1 MKIYKQRWTYML
13 TLPKKQKMK
22 LLTNSLPT
30 LVFKIWVSRWVSKQ
44 KNRLSD
50 FSESLLFSGFITL
63 FSDWVNRNLFNDFF
77 MTFNEIALKL
87 VLIKTVTVKPVLKKC
102 NIYKK
107 WVSIWVSKSSKF
119 MSVKIDI
126 LAFFHLN
133 EKRSITIFLFKM

>member
-1 MKIYKQRWTYML
+1 
-13 TLPKKQKMK
+13 MK